1 VNGATQFFS
10 EEALEK
16 RLVFRATIE
25 PDSQD
30 VFADPAAPHSALP
43 CITPLPP
50 RM

>member
-1 VNGATQFFS
+1 VNGATHFFS
-10 EEALEK
+10 DEALEK

-30 VFADPAAPHSALP
+30 AFADPAAPHSALL
-43 CITPLPP
+43 CIIPLSW